1 MDPRLLR
8 LYEEELAHLREVGA
22 EFAREF
28 PRVARRLSMDGL
40 EVADPYVERLLEGCA
55 FLNARTQLKLDA
67 QYPALIAHLLETLY
81 PNFLAPVPSM
91 IVARLQPDTTNP
103 ALARGLKVPRGRSI
117 FSTLVRGQNTQCEY
131 RSAHD
136 IWLWPL
142 KVVKAQVFAHA
153 PDLPLAKLPV
163 ARQVRSGLRLRL
175 RAEGGVRLNQLP
187 IESLQLHIS
196 APGNAGWRLHELI
209 GSAALGTLVWPVD
222 TGGSRIDVA
231 TQWRDAGVS
240 IASAGY
246 EEDQALLPATLR
258 AFSAYRLLQ
267 ELAALPQRFLYF
279 DLGQLAARLALISAT
294 EVDIVIPFSRSDP
307 TLEALVDEAS
317 LSLFCTPA
325 INLFRKSLDRIH
337 VTEGMHEFHAVPDRA
352 RPMDFEVHSIESIT
366 GHGAAQTGAQ
376 QFMPLYAAYHAESSA
391 KRGYFTVR
399 RAQRLMSQ
407 RQALQGTRSAYIGSE
422 VFLSLV
428 DPGGAP
434 YSDEL
439 RQLAVSALATNRD
452 LPTLLPGTPNGEINQ
467 GNLSWIV
474 DGVPAVESVECL
486 RGPTRPLTR
495 SAQGDHGWSLVN
507 HLASNHLAIADE
519 DPLLAAAGLRA
530 VMRLYGPEQDA
541 GWRSQVEGIVALR
554 ASQVTRRLPHRGP
567 LAYGLGTQVEIE
579 VDEFAYQGASAFV
592 TASVLERFFAQQAS
606 INSFT
611 ETTLRSATRGVVCA
625 WPARI
630 GTGARLAP

>member
-1 MDPRLLR
+1 M
-8 LYEEELAHLREVGA
+8 
-22 EFAREF
+22 
-28 PRVARRLSMDGL
+28 
-40 EVADPYVERLLEGCA
+40 
-55 FLNARTQLKLDA
+55 
-67 QYPALIAHLLETLY
+67 
-81 PNFLAPVPSM
+81 
-91 IVARLQPDTTNP
+91 
-103 ALARGLKVPRGRSI
+103 
-117 FSTLVRGQNTQCEY
+117 RGQNTQCEY

-142 KVVKAQVFAHA
+142 KVIKAHVFAHA

-163 ARQVRSGLRLRL
+163 ARQVRAGLRLRL
-175 RAEGGVRLNQLP
+175 RAEGGLRFNQLP
-187 IESLQLHIS
+187 IEYLQLHIA

-209 GSAALGTLVWPVD
+209 GSAALGTLVWPVEA
-222 TGGSRIDVA
+222 GGSRIDVA
-231 TQWRDAGVS
+231 PQWRDAGVS

-246 EEDQALLPATLR
+246 EEDQALLPATMR

-279 DLGQLAARLALISAT
+279 DLGQLAPRLALISAT
-294 EVDIVIPFSRSDP
+294 EVDIVIPFSRAEP

-325 INLFRKSLDRIH
+325 INLFHKSLDRIH
-337 VTEGMHEFHAVPDRA
+337 VTEGLHEFHAVPDRA
-352 RPMDFEVHSIESIT
+352 RPMDFEVHSIESIS
-366 GHGAAQTGAQ
+366 GHGTAQTGATK
-376 QFMPLYAAYHAESSA
+376 FMPLYASHHVESSA
-391 KRGYFTVR
+391 QQRYFTLR

-407 RQALQGTRSAYIGSE
+407 RQTLQGTRSSYMGSE

-439 RQLAVSALATNRD
+439 RQLSVSALATNRD

-486 RGPTRPLTR
+486 RGPTRPLAR
-495 SAQGDHGWSLVN
+495 SAQGDHGWALVN
-507 HLASNHLAIADE
+507 HLASNQLAIADE
-519 DPLLAAAGLRA
+519 DPLLAAAALRA

-611 ETTLRSATRGVVCA
+611 ETTLRSPTRGVVCA

-630 GTGARLAP
+630 GTGSRLSP